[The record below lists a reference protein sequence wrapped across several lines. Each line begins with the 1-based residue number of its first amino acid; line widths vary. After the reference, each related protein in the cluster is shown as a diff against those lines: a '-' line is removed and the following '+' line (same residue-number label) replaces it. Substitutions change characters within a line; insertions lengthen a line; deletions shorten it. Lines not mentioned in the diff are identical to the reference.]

1 MRSKNTLRGAALV
14 LLLALSLSLFACSS
28 MSPIKSREGELDV
41 VGKIGRFDVYYE
53 ELRYITVN
61 CKKDMEIIYGESI
74 WDDAEKAALYRDE
87 LYERVEKGIAS
98 DYYGVLALADIL
110 YSAGGGADA
119 MLASSDIKK
128 SVQTTIDETVTE
140 SGGKKEYRA
149 ALEENAM
156 TDHLYRFYT
165 TVEKIAN
172 ELFFIGIYAFG

>member
-1 MRSKNTLRGAALV
+1 
-14 LLLALSLSLFACSS
+14 
-28 MSPIKSREGELDV
+28 
-41 VGKIGRFDVYYE
+41 
-53 ELRYITVN
+53 
-61 CKKDMEIIYGESI
+61 MEIIYGESI

-149 ALEENAM
+149 ALEENAAP
-156 TDHLYRFYT
+156 TGR
-165 TVEKIAN
+165 
-172 ELFFIGIYAFG
+172 